1 MPRSSTSSPQNIFFA
16 LLVLFWF
23 FFLFYFGWLTTLS
36 SICTRKG
43 MCIIVLDH
51 VMYLGK
57 NAFCAPTASLSV
69 FLIANTM
76 RISFSSILVI
86 QVVIATK
93 TDLMDQPGCI
103 PVEQAMALLES
114 VLATQTIS
122 SMESANTCF
131 CGFRAF

>member
-1 MPRSSTSSPQNIFFA
+1 MP
-16 LLVLFWF
+16 
-23 FFLFYFGWLTTLS
+23 
-36 SICTRKG
+36 
-43 MCIIVLDH
+43 
-51 VMYLGK
+51 
-57 NAFCAPTASLSV
+57 
-69 FLIANTM
+69 
-76 RISFSSILVI
+76 ISFSSILVI

-122 SMESANTCF
+122 SMESAKTCF